1 MTGGTSSIF
10 CRLERVVDL
19 SGLVIELVDDIGDV
33 AGRRIGLA
41 ELGAFTRD
49 HEPSNVPG
57 PFTVDRALR
66 DVRRMFRLIGE
77 CRDLGADAEA
87 WRRHGFEEVARLLGA
102 RGATRSRRGL
112 FRFQPPG
119 LQRREPGRPPTV
131 KPAGPRCLSA
141 AALV

>member
-1 MTGGTSSIF
+1 MILDRGWDCNSSKQRSGSF
-10 CRLERVVDL
+10 LVSKSAKLRL
-19 SGLVIELVDDIGDV
+19 
-33 AGRRIGLA
+33 
-41 ELGAFTRD
+41 T
-49 HEPSNVPG
+49 
-57 PFTVDRALR
+57 

-87 WRRHGFEEVARLLGA
+87 WRRHAFEEVARLLGA
-102 RGATRSRRGL
+102 RGPTRSRRGL

-119 LQRREPGRPPTV
+119 LRRREPGRPPTV